1 MSDATGASAVTT
13 EDGVEV
19 EQFHDD
25 EAYPVPALVF
35 DLRSTREETV
45 TVRLVERLP
54 DHVDGNDIGF
64 RVEHGGDH
72 WDAVE
77 GAIVFEHDLA
87 PGEELRTVC
96 GYRGEESNVLDI
108 LAAPTDLTVTPPT
121 DDGAE
126 DGSEQETVGG
136 DDELSGHDL
145 APEDGEEDTPDADA
159 ASGVDTTGSSEGPL
173 AADGSVATALAESIR
188 DGEVPEEDLATLR
201 TALVKADAR
210 EERADPAEADAPHVA
225 RIEHLEHR
233 VSEFEAYTGA
243 LEEFLVKNG
252 PAREVLEEATA
263 AIEET
268 DEELERI
275 RESLSDTD
283 SRLDDHADDI
293 AAIETEVGDLDDDL
307 VETVTDVERIESELS
322 TLADRLDAVEER
334 TDDLAEHVEAT
345 TDELRAD
352 IEARLETV
360 ERDIES
366 RLEELEDGLE
376 AREDDLRNDIETVE
390 TRLHDDIEE
399 KLAEIGQWGEMLS
412 SSLVAESGEEAEET
426 DTDTA
431 GGD

>member
-1 MSDATGASAVTT
+1 MTTRNPDDDGNAHLELRDLRKEYSGRVTAVDGVSLSLSRGELLVLVGPSGCGKSTTLRCIAGLEDASA
-13 EDGVEV
+13 G
-19 EQFHDD
+19 
-25 EAYPVPALVF
+25 
-35 DLRSTREETV
+35 
-45 TVRLVERLP
+45 
-54 DHVDGNDIGF
+54 DI
-64 RVEHGGDH
+64 RV
-72 WDAVE
+72 A
-77 GAIVFEHDLA
+77 
-87 PGEELRTVC
+87 GE
-96 GYRGEESNVLDI
+96 
-108 LAAPTDLTVTPPT
+108 
-121 DDGAE
+121 
-126 DGSEQETVGG
+126 
-136 DDELSGHDL
+136 
-145 APEDGEEDTPDADA
+145 
-159 ASGVDTTGSSEGPL
+159 
-173 AADGSVATALAESIR
+173 SVR

-201 TALVKADAR
+201 TALVQADAR

-225 RIEHLEHR
+225 RIEHLEHC
-233 VSEFEAYTGA
+233 VSEFEAYIGA

-252 PAREVLEEATA
+252 PARKVLEEATA

-390 TRLHDDIEE
+390 TRLHDDIEDLDE